1 MIASWKR
8 TLLDG
13 ATEIFDKGQKSN
25 KQTEAHEDE
34 LYNQIGRLKVE
45 RDLLPKSSICKHET
59 AKADGGAK

>member
-1 MIASWKR
+1 MIAAWKR

-13 ATEIFDKGQKSN
+13 APEIFDKGQKTN

-45 RDLLPKSSICKHET
+45 RDLLPKKLNL
-59 AKADGGAK
+59 